1 MKCTDRTLIASPDRS
16 PGRLHLG
23 LFITPSRDLAS
34 APPLIGRRWSTKP
47 TSSGPTAD
55 SLRALLAATPQTRR
69 FRPTVVWSPTCQRPT
84 FRQTSGRT
92 VNPRSADWQRRLTP
106 VVTQP

>member
-55 SLRALLAATPQTRR
+55 SVRALLAATPQTRR
-69 FRPTVVWSPTCQRPT
+69 FRPTVVCPRPVNGQ